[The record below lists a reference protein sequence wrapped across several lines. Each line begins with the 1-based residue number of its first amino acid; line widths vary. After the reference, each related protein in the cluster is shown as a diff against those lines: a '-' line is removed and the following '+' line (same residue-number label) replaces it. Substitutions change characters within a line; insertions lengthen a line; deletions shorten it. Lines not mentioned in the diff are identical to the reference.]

1 MNDIVNISTSD
12 WFEELYDV
20 SKDWRICAP
29 SWAHIAGLYFV
40 LPGFAK
46 FANWQMHIEL
56 MLHHNVPFTAP
67 LLLLAGITNLL
78 LGYMLLSNR
87 HVRLAAYGCAVYIII
102 ININLHDFW
111 NFSGIEGAHETQNFV
126 KNLGILAGCLILA
139 GFISK
144 QENTKLR
151 SLR

>member
-1 MNDIVNISTSD
+1 MYRIVV
-12 WFEELYDV
+12 ELKNYMTPQRVDEFTLQFG
-20 SKDWRICAP
+20 RILL
-29 SWAHIAGLYFV
+29 GLYFV
-40 LPGFAK
+40 LPGLAK

-78 LGYMLLSNR
+78 LGSMLLSNR

-111 NFSGIEGAHETQNFV
+111 NFSGIEGAHETQNFI

-139 GFISK
+139 GFTSE
-144 QENTKLR
+144 QEKK
-151 SLR
+151 

>member
-1 MNDIVNISTSD
+1 MIDLKNYMTSQ
-12 WFEELYDV
+12 
-20 SKDWRICAP
+20 RIDEFALP
-29 SWAHIAGLYFV
+29 VGRTLLGLYFV

-67 LLLLAGITNLL
+67 LLLLAGIANLI
-78 LGYMLLSNR
+78 LGCMLLSNR
-87 HVRLAAYGCAVYIII
+87 HVRLAAYGCAVYIIV

-139 GFISK
+139 GYTSK
-144 QENTKLR
+144 KENT
-151 SLR
+151 

>member
-1 MNDIVNISTSD
+1 MIDLKNYMTSQMID
-12 WFEELYDV
+12 EFALPV
-20 SKDWRICAP
+20 GRTLL
-29 SWAHIAGLYFV
+29 GLYFV

-67 LLLLAGITNLL
+67 LLLLAGIANLI
-78 LGYMLLSNR
+78 LGCMLLSNR
-87 HVRLAAYGCAVYIII
+87 HVRLAAYGCAVYIIV

-126 KNLGILAGCLILA
+126 KNLGILAGCLMLA
-139 GFISK
+139 GFTSK
-144 QENTKLR
+144 QENT
-151 SLR
+151 

>member
-1 MNDIVNISTSD
+1 MTSQ
-12 WFEELYDV
+12 
-20 SKDWRICAP
+20 RIDEFALP
-29 SWAHIAGLYFV
+29 VGRILLGFYFV

-67 LLLLAGITNLL
+67 LLLLAGIANLL
-78 LGYMLLSNR
+78 LGCMLLINR
-87 HVRLAAYGCAVYIII
+87 NVRLAAYGCAVYIIV

-126 KNLGILAGCLILA
+126 KNLGILAGCLMLA
-139 GFISK
+139 GFTSN
-144 QENTKLR
+144 QENT
-151 SLR
+151 

>member
-1 MNDIVNISTSD
+1 MTLSIYCLVIDLKNYMTPH
-12 WFEELYDV
+12 
-20 SKDWRICAP
+20 RIDAFALP
-29 SWAHIAGLYFV
+29 VGRILMGLYFV
-40 LPGFAK
+40 LPGLAK

-78 LGYMLLSNR
+78 LGFMLLSNR

-111 NFSGIEGAHETQNFV
+111 NFSGIEGVHETQNFF

-139 GFISK
+139 GFTSK
-144 QENTKLR
+144 QENT
-151 SLR
+151 

>member
-1 MNDIVNISTSD
+1 MTLSIYCLVIDLKNYMTPHRI
-12 WFEELYDV
+12 DV
-20 SKDWRICAP
+20 FALPVGRILM
-29 SWAHIAGLYFV
+29 GLYFV
-40 LPGFAK
+40 LPGLAK

-78 LGYMLLSNR
+78 LGFMLLSNR

-111 NFSGIEGAHETQNFV
+111 NFSGIEGVHETQNFF

-139 GFISK
+139 GFPSK
-144 QENTKLR
+144 QENT
-151 SLR
+151 

>member
-1 MNDIVNISTSD
+1 MIDLKNYMTSQRI
-12 WFEELYDV
+12 EE
-20 SKDWRICAP
+20 
-29 SWAHIAGLYFV
+29 IALPVGRTLLGLYFV

-67 LLLLAGITNLL
+67 LLLLAGIANLI
-78 LGYMLLSNR
+78 LGCMLLSNR
-87 HVRLAAYGCAVYIII
+87 HVRLAAYGCAVYIIV

-126 KNLGILAGCLILA
+126 KNLGILAGCLMLA
-139 GFISK
+139 GFTSK
-144 QENTKLR
+144 QENI
-151 SLR
+151 

>member
-1 MNDIVNISTSD
+1 MIVLKN
-12 WFEELYDV
+12 YV
-20 SKDWRICAP
+20 KPKRIDEFALP
-29 SWAHIAGLYFV
+29 VGRILLGLYFL
-40 LPGFAK
+40 LPGLAK

-56 MLHHNVPFTAP
+56 MLHHNVAFTAP

-78 LGYMLLSNR
+78 LGFMLLSNR

-111 NFSGIEGAHETQNFV
+111 NFSGIEGVHETQNFF

-139 GFISK
+139 GFPSK
-144 QENTKLR
+144 QENT
-151 SLR
+151 